1 MRKVGKNWAS
11 AKKQAQVI
19 VNYRDRNLKGNFK
32 SLDDIEKCFVISAE
46 NSMK

>member
-1 MRKVGKNWAS
+1 MRKVGKKLGFNE
-11 AKKQAQVI
+11 KQAQVI